1 MTPEQR
7 AAWLELLTE
16 GDEVA
21 VVSLRSESQRTR
33 CVVRRIA
40 SVSTVQRQITV
51 YGTAI
56 RFDRQGRSHNGGD
69 KILQPVTDDV
79 RAHVRRTRLL
89 MEIQNF
95 DLQKAPIEVLEKIRE
110 VQRSSGVGQVLKN
123 MGDRAQDNLRRN
135 REERRLLGVN
145 R

>member
-1 MTPEQR
+1 MTPEER
-7 AAWLELLTE
+7 AAWLESLKP

-21 VVSLRSESQRTR
+21 LVNPRATGAGACTIRRVVA
-33 CVVRRIA
+33 IN
-40 SVSTVQRQITV
+40 SVHIKV
-51 YGTAI
+51 YDSSPRGMW
-56 RFDRQGRSHNGGD
+56 FDRRGHITSRD
-69 KILQPVTDDV
+69 YVLQPVTSELRTYMR
-79 RAHVRRTRLL
+79 RARLL
-89 MEIQNF
+89 REIRDFNV
-95 DLQKAPIEVLEKIRE
+95 DEAPIEVLEKIRE